1 MNDEQLLRY
10 SRQIMLPQV
19 DIAGQELL
27 LSSTVLILGL
37 GGLGCPAAQYLAAA
51 GVGRMVL
58 VDPDTVDLT
67 NLARQLLYTTADQG
81 VAKVIAAAAR
91 LSAINDG
98 VALETLQT
106 TLTSS
111 ALLDQV
117 RRATVVLD
125 CTDNFTSR
133 FAVNAA
139 CVQAGVPLVSGAA
152 IRLNGQLTVYDRRQS
167 DAPCYRC
174 LYDEQGNENLSC
186 SESGILGPVVGTI
199 GTMQALEAIK
209 VITGCGNTLNGRLMI
224 FDAVT
229 MEWQTLQ
236 ITADPQCPVCGYKNA
251 ARRPPP
257 AARKI

>member
-27 LSSTVLILGL
+27 LSSTVLIFGL

-106 TLTSS
+106 TLTGS

-236 ITADPQCPVCGYKNA
+236 ITADPQCPVCGYKTA
-251 ARRPPP
+251 ARRPLP
-257 AARKI
+257 ATRKI

>member
-10 SRQIMLPQV
+10 SRQITLPQV

-67 NLARQLLYTTADQG
+67 NLARQLLYSTADQG
-81 VAKVIAAAAR
+81 MVKVTAAAAR
-91 LSAINDG
+91 RSAINDG
-98 VALETLQT
+98 VALETLQM
-106 TLTSS
+106 TLTGT

-117 RRATVVLD
+117 HRATVVLD

-133 FAVNAA
+133 FAINAA
-139 CVQAGVPLVSGAA
+139 CVEAGVPLVSGAA
-152 IRLNGQLTVYDRRQS
+152 IGLTGQLTVYDHRHS

-186 SESGILGPVVGTI
+186 SESGVLGPVVGTI

-209 VITGCGNTLNGRLMI
+209 VITGCGNTLSGRLMI
-224 FDAVT
+224 FDAMT

-236 ITADPQCPVCGYKNA
+236 ITPDPQCPVCGHG
-251 ARRPPP
+251 
-257 AARKI
+257 